1 MAICRLIH
9 FTILTLKKDRNL
21 SKNAIFLRLWWRA
34 SEQTLLVLK
43 GVMWLIWLETK
54 IWSLIWVHYFQTE
67 SWYCTLVLFTIWPQ
81 TWNSMIVEYLFRVC
95 ESVFKRETP
104 LFSAMWNKSTAHCCQ
119 TIDKLPRIS
128 SFFTPLRGFLL
139 PLQGTHTT
147 GYPGRNY

>member
-1 MAICRLIH
+1 MSQ
-9 FTILTLKKDRNL
+9 F
-21 SKNAIFLRLWWRA
+21 
-34 SEQTLLVLK
+34 LK
-43 GVMWLIWLETK
+43 GKLLFSQRYGTNLLPIAAKLLTNCQNFVNK
-54 IWSLIWVHYFQTE
+54 IKFP
-67 SWYCTLVLFTIWPQ
+67 LVLFTIWPQ
-81 TWNSMIVEYLFRVC
+81 TWNSMIVEHFFRVC